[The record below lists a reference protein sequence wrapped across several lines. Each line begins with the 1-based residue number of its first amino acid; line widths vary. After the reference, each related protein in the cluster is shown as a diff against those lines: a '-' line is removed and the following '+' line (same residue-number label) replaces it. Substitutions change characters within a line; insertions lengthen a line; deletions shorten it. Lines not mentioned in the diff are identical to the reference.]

1 MESWMTF
8 SEELQK
14 RKEDAEKVIYAFLPP
29 EEGMVREV
37 SKAMNYSVRLG
48 GKRLRPMILNETY
61 RMFGGRGKAAEP
73 FMAAI
78 EMIHSY
84 SLVHDDL
91 PAMDND
97 ELRRG
102 EPTTHKV
109 YGEAMAVLAGD
120 GLLNLSVETA
130 LKAFELEPENKNI
143 PEALR
148 VLFNKSGLYGMLGG
162 QSVDVK
168 NEKALTDPDIKELEF
183 IYENKTSRLI
193 EASAMTG
200 AILAGASREDV
211 DGLERMARALGLA
224 FQIKDDILD
233 VEGDEKVLGKPVGS
247 DEKNGKV
254 TSVTYYGLEGAKEK
268 VKEYSEKA
276 VKEAAALSCKSKFL
290 IELIKYLVDRDR

>member
-1 MESWMTF
+1 MTF
-8 SEELQK
+8 SEELKK

-37 SKAMNYSVRLG
+37 SEAMNYSVRLG

-109 YGEAMAVLAGD
+109 YGEAMAILAGD
-120 GLLNLSVETA
+120 GLLNLSFETA

-183 IYENKTSRLI
+183 IYQNKTSRLI
-193 EASAMTG
+193 EAPAMTG

-211 DGLERMARALGLA
+211 DGLERMAKALGLA

-254 TSVTYYGLEGAKEK
+254 TSVTYYGLENAKEK

-276 VKEAAALSCKSKFL
+276 IKEAAALSCKSEFL

>member
-1 MESWMTF
+1 MTF

-61 RMFGGRGKAAEP
+61 RMFGGRDKAAEP

-109 YGEAMAVLAGD
+109 YGEAMAILAGD
-120 GLLNLSVETA
+120 GLLNLSFETA
-130 LKAFELEPENKNI
+130 LKAFELEPDNKNI

-200 AILAGASREDV
+200 AILAGASKEDV
-211 DGLERMARALGLA
+211 DGLERMARVLGLA

-276 VKEAAALSCKSKFL
+276 VKEAAALSCKSEFL

>member
-1 MESWMTF
+1 MTF

-14 RKEDAEKVIYAFLPP
+14 RKEDVEKVIYAFLPP

-109 YGEAMAVLAGD
+109 YGEAMAILAGD
-120 GLLNLSVETA
+120 GLLNLSFETA

-276 VKEAAALSCKSKFL
+276 IKEAEALSCKSEFL

>member
-1 MESWMTF
+1 MTF
-8 SEELQK
+8 SEELKK

-37 SKAMNYSVRLG
+37 SEAMNYSVRLG

-109 YGEAMAVLAGD
+109 YGEAMAILAGD
-120 GLLNLSVETA
+120 GLLNLSFETA
-130 LKAFELEPENKNI
+130 LKAFELEPDNKNI

-276 VKEAAALSCKSKFL
+276 VKEAAALSCKSEFL

>member
-1 MESWMTF
+1 MENWMTF
-8 SEELQK
+8 NEELKK
-14 RKEDAEKVIYAFLPP
+14 RKADAEKVIYAFLPP

-109 YGEAMAVLAGD
+109 YGEAMAILAGD
-120 GLLNLSVETA
+120 GLLNLSFETA
-130 LKAFELEPENKNI
+130 LKAFELEPDNKNI

-162 QSVDVK
+162 QSVDVN
-168 NEKALTDPDIKELEF
+168 NEKALTNPDIKELEF
-183 IYENKTSRLI
+183 IYENKTSRLL

-276 VKEAAALSCKSKFL
+276 IKEAAALSCKSEFL

>member
-1 MESWMTF
+1 MENWMTF

-14 RKEDAEKVIYAFLPP
+14 RKEDTEKVIYAFLPP

-120 GLLNLSVETA
+120 GLLNLSFETA
-130 LKAFELEPENKNI
+130 LKAFELEPDNKNI

-183 IYENKTSRLI
+183 IYENKTSRLL

-200 AILAGASREDV
+200 AILAGASKEDV
-211 DGLERMARALGLA
+211 EGLERMARALGLA

-276 VKEAAALSCKSKFL
+276 IKEAAALSCKSEFL